1 MADFSAQSAS
11 LSAPSGAGDSPV
23 VTQRTP
29 VPASTLP
36 QALSGIA
43 DMLGKGVDNYYNVQ
57 MIKARNGILGQIGQQ
72 QSAINAAVASG
83 QMDQQEAHVRSMAI
97 YNKSLAAYP
106 QLASDIQGLNAAFKA
121 TTQTGD
127 TDNLVKQKQDEAQ
140 KIRDQQ
146 TQMAISQGY
155 HLSPDMSEAQRG
167 VIVTAAE
174 TNTTAQRVLAQQQ
187 AQFNFQKD
195 QNVYSQEQANLKMKE
210 TSIGLIADMA
220 GKNMDAFDATVQN
233 LSDQV
238 RANKMTPDQA
248 RATLQSQFGNIS
260 GVIQSLA
267 GKNPELAAPY
277 RSLFESKYQLGLQRL
292 DPTKASDETKSQYD
306 KTITQ
311 AKIDALTNDPKLKTL
326 VATSQMLNT
335 NNSLLMATNAEATMK
350 AMAMAGKTPT
360 QNGLPGTYVPQ
371 IAGNPEVE
379 ADALKALKSGIDTL
393 RGGKVADGMAGNAEG
408 SNAVNNLL
416 SQTGNLLNQ
425 GATPDKLKGLADF
438 FSSSQYAYMVQ
449 HGQIDATAEQA
460 AKKTFQMIY
469 TPAVTNAVGTKLQ
482 GTLPNSQT
490 NIADA
495 VDVNFTGAGVQFTP
509 KKGLNADDAK
519 QAGVSVDG
527 LKTAAQG
534 LNTVVR
540 MGAHMEGTT
549 DYQKYWDDNKYYIL
563 PQAFP
568 VKPGQVVNGFKWS
581 GTGDYRDKSTWKK
594 VGGNG

>member
-1 MADFSAQSAS
+1 MADFSEQSAN

-72 QSAINAAVASG
+72 QSAINDAVASG
-83 QMDQQEAHVRSMAI
+83 QMDAQEAHVRSMAI
-97 YNKSLAAYP
+97 YNKSLSSYP

-127 TDNLVKQKQDEAQ
+127 TDNLIKQKQDEAQ
-140 KIRDQQ
+140 KLRDQQ
-146 TQMAISQGY
+146 NSMAISQGY
-155 HLSPDMSEAQRG
+155 HLSPDMSDAQRG
-167 VIVTAAE
+167 VIVAAAE
-174 TNTTAQRVLAQQQ
+174 NNTTAQRVLAQQQ
-187 AQFNFQKD
+187 AQFAFQKD
-195 QNVYSQEQANLKMKE
+195 QNVYSQEQADRQMKE
-210 TSIGLIADMA
+210 TSVGLIADMA

-277 RSLFESKYQLGLQRL
+277 RSIFESKYQLGLQRL
-292 DPTKASDETKSQYD
+292 DPTKNSDELTAKYNN
-306 KTITQ
+306 TITQ
-311 AKIDALTNDPKLKTL
+311 SKIDALTNDPKLKTL

-335 NNSLLMATNAEATMK
+335 NNALLMSTNAEATMK
-350 AMAMAGKTPT
+350 ALANAGKTPT
-360 QNGLPGTYVPQ
+360 QNGLPGSYVPQ
-371 IAGNPEVE
+371 IAGNPEIE
-379 ADALKALKSGIDTL
+379 ADALKALKGGIDQM
-393 RGGKVADGMAGNAEG
+393 RGGKFADAMAGNAEG

-449 HGQIDATAEQA
+449 HGQIDATAAQA

-469 TPAVTNAVGTKLQ
+469 NPAVTQAVGNKLQ

-490 NIADA
+490 NISDA

-509 KKGLNADDAK
+509 KKGLSADDAK
-519 QAGVSVDG
+519 QAGISVDG

-594 VGGNG
+594 VGNG